1 MAKDGSVLLN
11 TQIPAVLPVDVAVSA
26 DGSSIAAVAPGN
38 AFVAA
43 LGTVFTFTSCGD
55 AKGVAQSVGYGGISA
70 QPIAVA
76 FDAAN
81 DVIVQTR
88 EPAALWVLSSATGL
102 TSSITLASASRG
114 DTGHDVFHTQAGGMI
129 ACASCHP
136 EGRDDGHV
144 WILDGNRRR
153 TPSLRGTIAGT
164 APYHWPGDQANL
176 TALVDDVY
184 TRRMNGAPL
193 DTPQMGALSSW
204 VQAIPAPPVPSWVDS
219 AAAQRGKALFVRND
233 VGCSSCH
240 SGPKLT
246 DNLTVDVGTG
256 GAFQV
261 PPLVGVG
268 WRTPL
273 MHDGCAATLADRFG
287 ACATPQHGSIGSLSA
302 TNISDLTAY
311 LESL

>member
-1 MAKDGSVLLN
+1 
-11 TQIPAVLPVDVAVSA
+11 
-26 DGSSIAAVAPGN
+26 
-38 AFVAA
+38 
-43 LGTVFTFTSCGD
+43 
-55 AKGVAQSVGYGGISA
+55 
-70 QPIAVA
+70 
-76 FDAAN
+76 
-81 DVIVQTR
+81 
-88 EPAALWVLSSATGL
+88 
-102 TSSITLASASRG
+102 
-114 DTGHDVFHTQAGGMI
+114 MI

-246 DNLTVDVGTG
+246 ANLTVDVGTG